1 MSIFKIV
8 IKNIRQRSLSSFLT
22 AFSIML
28 GIALVISILIL
39 RKESET
45 AFNQTATGYELIV
58 GPKGSSLQLT
68 LSTIYHIG
76 FPIQNIPLS
85 YYEMLKNDKRVK
97 IAIPYV
103 LGDNYK
109 NKRIIGTVPEIFTD
123 FDYQKGKKYTLSSG
137 KYFTEDLE
145 AVIGSSTAE
154 ETGLKVGDTF
164 IASHGVESFEGSPQH
179 EEEKYTVTGIL
190 NKTYTPTDRVIFVS
204 MASTWELHHS
214 KNEINPADTSK
225 EKDERTITAIL
236 VSLKNPVYFDLLRRQ
251 INENKFEGMNAQAV
265 FPLFE
270 IKQLFDIIGNI
281 NSLLLIIAY
290 MVIIVA
296 AISILVS
303 LYNTMND
310 RKRDIA
316 IMRALGAKKSLILF
330 SIMLEGLFITV
341 TGALMGWIFSH
352 LIIFIFRKNLSDL
365 TGVLIT
371 GTTFDNKEIL
381 IAAGTILLGIVVSVI
396 PALKAYR
403 TDTASNLAP
412 VC

>member
-1 MSIFKIV
+1 
-8 IKNIRQRSLSSFLT
+8 
-22 AFSIML
+22 ML

-76 FPIQNIPLS
+76 FPIQNIPFS

-103 LGDNYK
+103 LGDNFK
-109 NKRIIGTVPEIFTD
+109 NKRIIGTVPEIFSD
-123 FDYQKGKKYTLSSG
+123 FEYQKGKKYTLSSG
-137 KYFTEDLE
+137 NFFSKDLE
-145 AVIGSSTAE
+145 AVIGSNTAE

-179 EEEKYTVTGIL
+179 EEEKYVVTGIL

-204 MASTWELHHS
+204 MQSTWELHHS
-214 KNEINPADTSK
+214 ANEIIDST
-225 EKDERTITAIL
+225 KDVRTITAVL

-316 IMRALGAKKSLILF
+316 IMRALGAKKGLILF
-330 SIMLEGLFITV
+330 TIMLEGSIITSI
-341 TGALMGWIFSH
+341 GAIIGFLTAH
-352 LIIFIFRKNLSDL
+352 LIIYIFRKKLSDL

-371 GTTFDNKEIL
+371 GTAFDQKEIF
-381 IAAGTILLGIVVSVI
+381 IIAGTIILGLIVSLL

-403 TDTASNLAP
+403 TDTASNLSP
-412 VC
+412 VS